1 MLEKGRAR
9 RDIYAIKRNIKL
21 DIPIKIWQKIFD
33 AGIEPIA
40 LYRCEVLG
48 PLTNQDFI
56 KSEEQKIKLY
66 MLNSAN
72 QY

>member
-33 AGIEPIA
+33 AGIEPIT